1 MKRIVSI
8 MIVLALCLGMYV
20 PAAAKE
26 GLPMTAGLTSTVS
39 QRCYIDTEGNL
50 WMWGE
55 NEYGQCGQDPST
67 KWIDKP
73 IMVMSNVVSVCR
85 RKEAVIVL
93 KADGT
98 AWTWGY
104 DFNHGAEVR
113 RKYSNGKVLY
123 NYVKGP
129 EPYKVGDNV
138 AAVSIGNQMQFGI
151 LKTDGTLWTWGNSI
165 WNDLGYNASSLPAS
179 YFKVPEDSSDMMGY
193 EVSVPVKILDNV
205 KTFAMGH
212 YDGMAIKN
220 DGSLW
225 YWGNDDAISMDNGKA
240 TGGEPLPPTKIMD
253 GVVSFNSDDE
263 WDDVVLTNGEAWSM
277 GGATGGNLKNRHKLA
292 DNVKMVMGPYTEA
305 KVPISSGKQY
315 LFDYILKKDGKLYSQ
330 NGSEFV
336 MDNVVWVEDV
346 EMALQPMNDRTRN
359 YPSVYILCGDGVL
372 YERTAVYNEDF
383 SFNRY
388 EIRKLA
394 DNVALPGQPFSSL
407 KAKVKPF
414 TDVNKDDY
422 FGTAV
427 DWAYNHSPQITD
439 GVSATKFA
447 PERTVNR
454 AQAVTFLW
462 RAMGEPEP
470 KSTDNPFEDISEND
484 WYYKP
489 ALWAYQQ
496 KITDGTSTTA
506 EGKVVYSPTNPVKRG
521 QMVTFLWRTMGE
533 PGKTGQGAW
542 YEDPENWARKKKLLD
557 GTEQEYKTGDE
568 CPRAD
573 VVYYLWEVLK

>member
-1 MKRIVSI
+1 MKKAVSVI
-8 MIVLALCLGMYV
+8 ILIALCLGLYV

-26 GLPMTAGLTSTVS
+26 GLPMTAGFTSTIS

-55 NEYGQCGQDPST
+55 NEYGQCGQDPSI
-67 KWIDKP
+67 KWIDEP

-93 KADGT
+93 KSDGT

-129 EPYKVGDNV
+129 EPYKVADNV

-165 WNDLGYNASSLPAS
+165 WNDLGYAASELPAS
-179 YFKVPEDSSDMMGY
+179 YFKVPADSSDMMGY

-240 TGGEPLPPTKIMD
+240 TGGEPLPPTKIMES
-253 GVVSFNSDDE
+253 VISFNSDDE
-263 WDDVVLTNGEAWSM
+263 WDDVVLENGEAWSL
-277 GGATGGNLKNRHKLA
+277 GGAISGNLKNRHKLA
-292 DNVKMVMGPYTEA
+292 DNVKMVMGPVTDARVE
-305 KVPISSGKQY
+305 ISTGKQY
-315 LFDYILKKDGKLYSQ
+315 LFDFILKKDGKLYSN

-346 EMALQPMNDRTRN
+346 EMALQPMNDRSRN
-359 YPSVYILCGDGVL
+359 YPSLYILCSDGVL

-383 SFNRY
+383 SFNHY
-388 EIRKLA
+388 ELRKLA
-394 DNVALPGQPFSSL
+394 GNVALPGQPFSSL

-414 TDVNKDDY
+414 EDVFKDDY
-422 FGTAV
+422 FGVAV

-439 GVSATKFA
+439 GVTKTKFA
-447 PERTVNR
+447 PDRTVTR
-454 AQAVTFLW
+454 GQAVTFLW

-470 KSTDNPFEDISEND
+470 EAKTNIFRDVEEGS
-484 WYYKP
+484 YYCD
-489 ALWAYQQ
+489 AVLWACENG
-496 KITDGTSTTA
+496 ITDGTRTFDDGT
-506 EGKVVYSPTNPVKRG
+506 KNFSPGSSVTRG
-521 QMVTFLWRTMGE
+521 QMITFLWRTMGE

-542 YEDPENWARKKKLLD
+542 YEDPENWARAQKLLD
-557 GTEQEYKTGDE
+557 GTAKAYKTVDE